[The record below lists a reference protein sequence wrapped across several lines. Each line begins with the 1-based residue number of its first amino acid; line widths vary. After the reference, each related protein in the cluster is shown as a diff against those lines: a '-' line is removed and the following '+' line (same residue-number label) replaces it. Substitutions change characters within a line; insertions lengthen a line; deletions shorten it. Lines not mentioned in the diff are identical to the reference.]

1 MKIISNSKKILISI
15 LSCSLLLSGCPSDEG
30 DETENT
36 NKTSNTSTGISDNNQ
51 TSSIVKEYNPK
62 IGRYGGKR
70 VITSFS
76 PPKTFNAYLAAETS
90 STDILGQL
98 YVGLL
103 TADIKDPSS
112 YIPELAESYEVKEDK
127 VTYIVKLKKNLKWSD
142 GQPITVDDVVFTY
155 NDIINNKDIP
165 TNSRDG
171 MLVDNKFP
179 QVTKVDDYTVKFVT
193 AKPFVPFKSAL
204 SAAIMPKHILGNLV
218 KKDKNGKIAFNQW
231 GALNSDPKSI
241 VCNGPFKIK
250 EYVAGQR
257 VILERNPYYWRKDKE
272 GNQLPYVDQYITEI
286 VKDQNVETIKFKAK
300 ESDSITV
307 QPQDFQSL
315 RDEQEKLN
323 FTIHNLGP
331 NTGTLFIMFNLS
343 TAKNE
348 KGQQIVNPIKSR
360 WFRNLKFRQA
370 LAHAIDK
377 DSIIK
382 SVYNGLAKPQWSD
395 ISVQN
400 PFFNPNVRTY
410 PYDLKKAE
418 EILSEAGFKKNDK
431 GELLDD
437 KGNRVEFD
445 LVTNVGN
452 SMRDAACG
460 IIRADWEK
468 LGIKVNYRPIQFNV
482 MVQQIDETL
491 DWEAMMI
498 GLTGSASE
506 PHSGIN
512 VWRLD
517 GRMHMFNMGNAN
529 QNSSW
534 KGRETSYEAWEKE
547 VLDLFEKASQ
557 EFDVEK
563 RKQLYFKSQEIVAE
577 NLPFLYT
584 VNSLALVAV
593 RNNIGNIYPT
603 IHGGSGLNT
612 INWNSYEHYLLTP

>member
-1 MKIISNSKKILISI
+1 MKKILLSLI
-15 LSCSLLLSGCPSDEG
+15 SCSLILSGCPSDEG
-30 DETENT
+30 DEVEVPKNT
-36 NKTSNTSTGISDNNQ
+36 TSNNEKTESKNTEIN
-51 TSSIVKEYNPK
+51 SIKDYNPK
-62 IGRYGGKR
+62 VGKYGGKR
-70 VITSFS
+70 TITSFS
-76 PPKTFNAYLAAETS
+76 PPKTFNYYLAAETS
-90 STDILGQL
+90 STDILIQL

-103 TADIKDPSS
+103 TTDPKNPDKV
-112 YIPELAESYEVKEDK
+112 IPELAESYEVKDDK

-142 GQPITVDDVVFTY
+142 GQPITADDVVFTY
-155 NDIINNKDIP
+155 NDIINNTDIP
-165 TNSRDG
+165 SNSRDG

-179 QVTKVDDYTVKFVT
+179 QVTKVDDYTIKFVT
-193 AKPFVPFKSAL
+193 AKPFVPFLKNSL
-204 SAAIMPKHILGNLV
+204 GTGIMPKHILANLV
-218 KKDKNGKIAFNQW
+218 KKDKNGKIPFNQW
-231 GALNSDPKSI
+231 GSLNSDPKSI

-250 EYVAGQR
+250 EYVPGQR
-257 VILERNPYYWRKDKE
+257 VILERNPYFWRKDKE
-272 GNQLPYVDQYITEI
+272 GNQLPYVDQYVVEI
-286 VKDQNVETIKFKAK
+286 VKDQAVETIKFKAL

-307 QPQDFQSL
+307 QPQDFQTLKS
-315 RDEQEKLN
+315 EQEKLN

-348 KGQQIVNPIKSR
+348 KGEQIVNPIKSR
-360 WFRNLKFRQA
+360 WFRNVKFRQA

-377 DSIIK
+377 ESIIR

-418 EILSEAGFKKNDK
+418 EILKEAGFKKNDK

-452 SMRDAACG
+452 TMRDAACG

-529 QNSSW
+529 QNPIW
-534 KGRETSYEAWEKE
+534 KGRETTYEPWEKE

-557 EFDVEK
+557 EFDPVK
-563 RKQLYFKSQEIVAE
+563 RKALYYKSQEIVSE

-603 IHGGSGLNT
+603 IHGGSGLNM
-612 INWNSYEHYLLTP
+612 INWNSYEHYILTP